1 MTGVCL
7 TTSGKGFGVIEKSK
21 ERIKDTG
28 EVFTPGWLVNEM
40 LDKLPEALWS
50 EPTKTYIDPAC
61 GDGNILLR
69 VIRRKIQN
77 GSTPLQALQ
86 TTYGVDIMED
96 NVQACRRRL
105 LKEVTGNKKQINV
118 EEFRPHAKALKSNIK
133 CANTLEQTLED
144 IFTGQE

>member
-1 MTGVCL
+1 MINKT
-7 TTSGKGFGVIEKSK
+7 EK
-21 ERIKDTG
+21 RIKATG

-40 LDKLPEALWS
+40 LDQLPEEIWDD
-50 EPTKTYIDPAC
+50 PTKTYIDPAC

-69 VIRRKIQN
+69 VVRRKIKN

-96 NVQACRRRL
+96 NIQACRRRL
-105 LKEVTGNKKQINV
+105 LKEVTGNKKQINI
-118 EEFRPHAKALKSNIK
+118 EEYRPHAKALKANIK

>member
-1 MTGVCL
+1 MRESL
-7 TTSGKGFGVIEKSK
+7 TKSE
-21 ERIKDTG
+21 ERVKDLG
-28 EVFTPGWLVNEM
+28 EVFTPGWLVSEM
-40 LDKLPEALWS
+40 LDQLPEEIWTDH
-50 EPTKTYIDPAC
+50 TKTYIDPAC

-69 VIRRKIQN
+69 VVRRKIKN

-105 LKEVTGNKKQINV
+105 LKEVTGNKKQINI
-118 EEFRPHAKALKSNIK
+118 EEFRPHAKALKANIK

>member
-1 MTGVCL
+1 MTNR
-7 TTSGKGFGVIEKSK
+7 TK
-21 ERIKDTG
+21 ERIKETG

-40 LDKLPEALWS
+40 LDQLPEEIWTDHA
-50 EPTKTYIDPAC
+50 KTYIDPAC

-96 NVQACRRRL
+96 NVQQCRRRL
-105 LKEVTGNKKQINV
+105 LRQVVGTGKPFNP
-118 EEFRPHAKALKSNIK
+118 EDYRDHATALKRNIR
-133 CANTLEQTLED
+133 CANTLENSLEK
-144 IFTGQE
+144 IFEDN

>member
-1 MTGVCL
+1 VTNR
-7 TTSGKGFGVIEKSK
+7 TK
-21 ERIKDTG
+21 ERIKETG

-40 LDKLPEALWS
+40 LDQLPEEIWAD
-50 EPTKTYIDPAC
+50 PTKTYIDPAC

-69 VIRRKIQN
+69 VVRRKIQN

-105 LKEVTGNKKQINV
+105 LKEVTGNKKQINI
-118 EEFRPHAKALKSNIK
+118 EEYRPHAKALKANIK

>member
-1 MTGVCL
+1 VTNR
-7 TTSGKGFGVIEKSK
+7 TK
-21 ERIKDTG
+21 ERIKETG

-40 LDKLPEALWS
+40 LDKLPEDLWTDPS
-50 EPTKTYIDPAC
+50 KTYIDPAC

-69 VIRRKIQN
+69 VVRRKIQN

-105 LKEVTGNKKQINV
+105 LREVAGNKKQINI
-118 EEFRPHAKALKSNIK
+118 EEYRPHAMALKANIK

>member
-1 MTGVCL
+1 
-7 TTSGKGFGVIEKSK
+7 VINKTEK
-21 ERIKDTG
+21 RIKATG

-40 LDKLPEALWS
+40 LDQLPEEIWDD
-50 EPTKTYIDPAC
+50 PTKTYIDPAC

-69 VIRRKIQN
+69 VVRRKIKN

-96 NVQACRRRL
+96 NIQACRRRL
-105 LKEVTGNKKQINV
+105 LKEVTGNKKQINI
-118 EEFRPHAKALKSNIK
+118 EEYRPHAKALKANIK